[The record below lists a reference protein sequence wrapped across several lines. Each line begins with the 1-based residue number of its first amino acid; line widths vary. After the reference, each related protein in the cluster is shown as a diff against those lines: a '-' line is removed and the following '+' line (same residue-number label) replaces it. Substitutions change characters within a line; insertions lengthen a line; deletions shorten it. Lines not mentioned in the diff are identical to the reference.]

1 MARTGRLFD
10 EYKTKIAGASEHD
23 YCAVDSPPTINSVGT
38 APLRTEIGSATYL
51 LEVKDMRPTGVTV
64 IGILGIILGLFGLC
78 GSLCG
83 AASVWMLPQLA
94 ELAQQ
99 SGEQSAELKAIVDNP
114 AAMRFVLV
122 GSIVG
127 ALLGLWLLIASV
139 MLLGMKPVGYTLM
152 MAYAVVSILWSIVST
167 GISVAVMGAP
177 SNPISL
183 IGTIAGLI
191 YPVAV
196 LIVLTRPN
204 IKEAFQSSF

>member
-1 MARTGRLFD
+1 MRGRATGKSFPTLAAVSPLQNSERQFD
-10 EYKTKIAGASEHD
+10 RNL
-23 YCAVDSPPTINSVGT
+23 PPS
-38 APLRTEIGSATYL
+38 TEIVSATCL

-64 IGILGIILGLFGLC
+64 IGVIGIILGVFGLC

-83 AASVWMLPQLA
+83 AAAAGMLPQIA
-94 ELAQQ
+94 EMAQQ
-99 SGEQSAELKAIVDNP
+99 SGEQSAELKAMMENP
-114 AAMRFVLV
+114 AAMRFALV

-127 ALLGLWLLIASV
+127 VLLGLWLLIAST

-152 MAYAVVSILWSIVST
+152 MAYAVVSILWNIIGT
-167 GISVAVMGAP
+167 GISFAVMGTEP
-177 SNPISL
+177 NPIAL
-183 IGTIAGLI
+183 ISTIIGLI

>member
-1 MARTGRLFD
+1 
-10 EYKTKIAGASEHD
+10 
-23 YCAVDSPPTINSVGT
+23 
-38 APLRTEIGSATYL
+38 
-51 LEVKDMRPTGVTV
+51 MRPTGVTV

-83 AASVWMLPQLA
+83 AAVAGMLPQIA
-94 ELAQQ
+94 EMAQQ
-99 SGEQSAELKAIVDNP
+99 SGEQSPELKAMMENP

-177 SNPISL
+177 SSPISL